1 MRVCGYSVVLAVLFA
16 SLFVLG
22 AGAGW
27 RPPPWLTQLA
37 GVTSLV
43 TGWLVG
49 GVVGGV
55 VGVGVVGMDLDDE
68 DQGAR
73 GETR

>member
-1 MRVCGYSVVLAVLFA
+1 MRVCGYSVALAVLFA

-27 RPPPWLTQLA
+27 HPPPWLTQLA
-37 GVTSLV
+37 GVASLV

-49 GVVGGV
+49 GVVG
-55 VGVGVVGMDLDDE
+55 VGVVGMNLDDE
-68 DQGAR
+68 DRGAR